1 MVKHMLIFLLFVSSV
16 YTQSEERG
24 DPDYRRG
31 TNIDVNKVRATVY
44 NFGIIGRTGTIPGG
58 VPFEWPVNSGKE
70 YIAMGALIVGAEV
83 MTEEDEIRPLV
94 TIPFRQDQNGNSMT
108 WEPVAGYLNPN
119 SKEITISDD
128 PSTWPETW
136 PDKFDDENDPGWP
149 GSWNGYFGKNQFNAQ
164 QEIFYKVSD
173 DMNYVSGYTYHPD
186 TTDITRQGAALLTGV
201 RVMEW
206 KQILIEDVV
215 FILHEITNDGSFD
228 YDKVAFSLWLADL
241 VGGDGDSGDDTPDFR
256 IINDV
261 AWSMDSDG
269 IGNPAFGTD
278 PVGVAATSFIETPG
292 NNVDRI
298 DNDGDG
304 EINGP
309 IVTELMIEN
318 EILGNAIDDNKN
330 GLIDEN
336 MAHVPF
342 GDQSGVTFADRIDND
357 GNGEADSPTIT
368 QEMVDAAALSQ
379 WNIWPELGDGF
390 QDSLVHIIGLDAT
403 DIGLGFADGIDNNA
417 TPDDPYLLEYPI
429 GLGAEVNSPLVT
441 SDMISSASSDVWG
454 RYKVPGT
461 EIILYGLDDSDI
473 GKPYRD
479 GVDNDGD
486 GLREYIHHASFKI
499 FKIIAVE
506 LIRRVDCLAHGD
518 VPLKCTGAEF
528 CAAIFILHCNIT
540 SIFQLWQHSPATD
553 AASP

>member
-1 MVKHMLIFLLFVSSV
+1 
-16 YTQSEERG
+16 
-24 DPDYRRG
+24 
-31 TNIDVNKVRATVY
+31 
-44 NFGIIGRTGTIPGG
+44 
-58 VPFEWPVNSGKE
+58 
-70 YIAMGALIVGAEV
+70 
-83 MTEEDEIRPLV
+83 
-94 TIPFRQDQNGNSMT
+94 
-108 WEPVAGYLNPN
+108 
-119 SKEITISDD
+119 
-128 PSTWPETW
+128 
-136 PDKFDDENDPGWP
+136 
-149 GSWNGYFGKNQFNAQ
+149 
-164 QEIFYKVSD
+164 
-173 DMNYVSGYTYHPD
+173 MNYVSGYTYHPD

-403 DIGLGFADGIDNNA
+403 DIGRGFADGIDNNA
-417 TPDDPYLLEYPI
+417 NPDDPYLLEYPI

-441 SDMISSASSDVWG
+441 TDMISSASSDVWE
-454 RYKVPGT
+454 GT
-461 EIILYGLDDSDI
+461 KYLEQKSFSMGSMIAIWENPIEMGLTMTVMVRLM
-473 GKPYRD
+473 K
-479 GVDNDGD
+479 
-486 GLREYIHHASFKI
+486 
-499 FKIIAVE
+499 E
-506 LIRRVDCLAHGD
+506 LMKGSM
-518 VPLKCTGAEF
+518 K
-528 CAAIFILHCNIT
+528 
-540 SIFQLWQHSPATD
+540 
-553 AASP
+553 

>member
-164 QEIFYKVSD
+164 QEVFYKVSD

-403 DIGLGFADGIDNNA
+403 DIGRGFADGIDNNA
-417 TPDDPYLLEYPI
+417 NPDEPYLLEYPI
-429 GLGAEVNSPLVT
+429 GLGAEVNSPWSLLT
-441 SDMISSASSDVWG
+441 
-454 RYKVPGT
+454 
-461 EIILYGLDDSDI
+461 
-473 GKPYRD
+473 
-479 GVDNDGD
+479 
-486 GLREYIHHASFKI
+486 
-499 FKIIAVE
+499 
-506 LIRRVDCLAHGD
+506 
-518 VPLKCTGAEF
+518 
-528 CAAIFILHCNIT
+528 
-540 SIFQLWQHSPATD
+540 
-553 AASP
+553 